1 MKAEIR
7 NHNGTPTLFLDG
19 QPNFGGH
26 QWLSQ
31 NPAPGNFP
39 GRDCVRLFGE
49 AGVHLY
55 ALAVGAAPDWCGH
68 WCGPRPDN
76 PSPYDLSMVE
86 PQLRA
91 ILDADPDAHFHL
103 RLYFETM
110 DWWNRMYPDECELSS
125 DGRRLN
131 QSFASAV
138 WREQVNDF
146 LRAYY
151 DHLKSIGLA
160 ERVIAWQVQAGV
172 CGEWIK
178 DGSAMAPVY
187 ADYSA
192 PMRRHFRAWL
202 RQRYNDDASALQAA
216 WADSGVTFD
225 TAEVPCAEE
234 QSRTTVGLFRDP
246 TREQKA
252 IDYYR
257 CLAEL
262 AADDLIEFCSTV
274 KEMTGGQALAGAF
287 YGYLMEIAWN
297 NSFFNDG
304 YEPGG
309 SDISIIQRSGHLGL
323 RRALQSPY
331 VDYLVSPYG
340 YAFRGIGGDGLPMPP
355 TESVRH
361 HGKLYILEEDSLL
374 HNELDPDGR
383 NFDRKHT
390 LAIYQR
396 EFAQAITHGLGI
408 WWLADWPAGTYTRQ
422 TPDFQPWLE
431 RFKKLGD
438 WALDLD
444 RTPRSEVAVF
454 LDDQSFF
461 YESVRNNIYLPGVA
475 QQRVISLNRFG
486 APHDVYLLDDL
497 LSGHLPDYKLY
508 IFLNAFALDRD
519 RREALKRIIRRDG
532 KTAVWLYAPGIVDS
546 SPLPQGEG
554 LGVRSAAHTD
564 HMTDLTGFRFGRGNS
579 AWGPFMHVIDFEHPI
594 TRGLPQDLFWGTTAP
609 IGPLFHLED
618 PQATV
623 LGQVVYALGRCR
635 PGFGVKTFARDT
647 PGISEIPG
655 VSRASGWTSIYVAT
669 PNVPAPV
676 LRGIAR
682 HAGVHLYSEQGDVL
696 YATPDLLSV
705 HTVAGGPR
713 TFKLPRQAEVVYDLY
728 GDRLVARDV
737 NEFCDVLAP
746 VSTALYFMGDARTLA
761 ALGVRAS

>member
-1 MKAEIR
+1 MRAEIR
-7 NHNGTPTLFLDG
+7 NHKGTPTLFLDG
-19 QPNFGGH
+19 RPDFGGH

-39 GRDCVRLFGE
+39 GRECVRLFGQ

-55 ALAVGAAPDWCGH
+55 ALAVGAASDWCGH
-68 WCGPRPDN
+68 WRGPCPDD
-76 PSPYDLSMVE
+76 PSPYDFSMVE

-110 DWWNRMYPDECELSS
+110 EWWNRAYPDECEVTS

-178 DGSAMAPVY
+178 DGSAMAPVC

-202 RQRYNDDASALQAA
+202 TQRYGGDCAALQAA
-216 WADSGVTFD
+216 WADSAVTFD
-225 TAEVPCAEE
+225 TAEVPSADE
-234 QSRTTVGLFRDP
+234 QFSTTAGLFRNP
-246 TREQKA
+246 TREQKVV
-252 IDYYR
+252 DYYR

-262 AADDLIEFCSTV
+262 VADDLIAFCRTV
-274 KEMTGGQALAGAF
+274 KEMTNGQALAGAF

-297 NSFFNDG
+297 NSFFVDG
-304 YEPGG
+304 YEKGG
-309 SDISIIQRSGHLGL
+309 SDISIVQRCGHLGL

-374 HNELDPDGR
+374 HNEMDADGR

-408 WWLADWPAGTYTRQ
+408 WWFADWPAGSYTRQ
-422 TPDFQPWLE
+422 NPNFQPWLE
-431 RFKKLGD
+431 RFRKLGD
-438 WALDLD
+438 WALNLD
-444 RTPRSEVAVF
+444 RSPRAEVAVF

-461 YESVRNNIYLPGVA
+461 YETVRNSIYLPGVA

-497 LSGHLPDYKLY
+497 LSGNLPDYKLY
-508 IFLNAFALDRD
+508 IFLNAFALDRE
-519 RREALKRIIRRDG
+519 RRAALKRIVRRNG
-532 KTAVWLYAPGIVDS
+532 KTALWFYAPGYVDY
-546 SPLPQGEG
+546 SPLSEGEG
-554 LGVRSAAHTD
+554 RGARTPGVSVE
-564 HMTDLTGFRFGRGNS
+564 HMTDLTGFRFGQGNS
-579 AWGPFMHVIDFEHPI
+579 AWGPFMHIIDFQHPI
-594 TRGLPQDLFWGTTAP
+594 TRDLPQDLFWGVTAP
-609 IGPLFHLED
+609 IAPLFHLED
-618 PQATV
+618 AEATT
-623 LGQVVYALGRCR
+623 LGQVVYSLGRCR
-635 PGFGVKTFARDT
+635 PGFGVKTFQPDT
-647 PGISEIPG
+647 ADG
-655 VSRASGWTSIYVAT
+655 AAWTSIYVAT
-669 PNVPAPV
+669 PNVPASV

-682 HAGVHLYSEQGDVL
+682 HAGAHLYNDQGDVL

-705 HTVAGGPR
+705 HSVAGGSR
-713 TFKLPRQAEVVYDLY
+713 VFSLPRRVEVVYDLY
-728 GDRLVARDV
+728 ADRLVAQDAR
-737 NEFCDVLAP
+737 EFSDTLAP
-746 VSTALYFMGDARTLA
+746 VSTTLYFTGDARMLA
-761 ALGVRAS
+761 GLGVQVG